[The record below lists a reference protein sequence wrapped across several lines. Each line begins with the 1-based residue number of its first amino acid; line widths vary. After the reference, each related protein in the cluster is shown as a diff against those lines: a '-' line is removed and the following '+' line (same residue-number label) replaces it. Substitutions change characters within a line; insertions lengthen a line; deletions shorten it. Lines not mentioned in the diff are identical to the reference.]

1 MSNTIAVNM
10 WLTREFKST
19 KDGIDSRESP
29 AEGSGLYDQSI
40 LSCTNHGST
49 WSHMLEKHT

>member
-1 MSNTIAVNM
+1 MLNTVTVNM
-10 WLTREFKST
+10 RLTREFKSM

-29 AEGSGLYDQSI
+29 ADGSGLYDQSI
-40 LSCTNHGST
+40 LSWTNHGST